1 MHFYYDWSF
10 MKRKV
15 LFFDRELIKNF
26 WGHLSVLLTIFSGVI
41 LFVDDTPLKEK
52 WFYPLGF
59 TVILVLYYTLLWH
72 NSNSLENIDF
82 KIENTKISIVTGDL
96 FDQDGLKV
104 IAFNEYFDTQV
115 DDKIISKNSLN
126 GIFIERFFPS
136 TVETLDD
143 YISNYEF
150 SEENIL
156 EKNTTR
162 ITGKKQKYQ
171 IGTVCLYDDFLL
183 TAFSKF
189 NDKNQAYLTMP
200 EYLSFLIKFWDE
212 INVVYAQRSVSVP
225 IFGSGI
231 TRIKEHKNI
240 TDEELLKIML
250 WTFKISET
258 RFKYPAQLRIVI
270 HKDKIDTIN
279 LFEIK
284 SM

>member
-1 MHFYYDWSF
+1 MNFV
-10 MKRKV
+10 K
-15 LFFDRELIKNF
+15 KN
-26 WGHLSVLLTIFSGVI
+26 V
-41 LFVDDTPLKEK
+41 
-52 WFYPLGF
+52 
-59 TVILVLYYTLLWH
+59 
-72 NSNSLENIDF
+72 
-82 KIENTKISIVTGDL
+82 
-96 FDQDGLKV
+96 
-104 IAFNEYFDTQV
+104 
-115 DDKIISKNSLN
+115 
-126 GIFIERFFPS
+126 
-136 TVETLDD
+136 
-143 YISNYEF
+143 
-150 SEENIL
+150 L

-162 ITGKKQKYQ
+162 IAGKKQKYQ
-171 IGTVCLYDDFLL
+171 IGTVCLYNDFLL

-250 WTFKISET
+250 WTFKVSET

-284 SM
+284 SMQNSI

>member
-1 MHFYYDWSF
+1 

-15 LFFDRELIKNF
+15 LFFDRNLIKNF
-26 WGHLSVLLTIFSGVI
+26 WGHLSALLTIFGGVV
-41 LFVDDTPLKEK
+41 LFIDDTPLKER
-52 WFYPLGF
+52 WIYPLCF
-59 TVILVLYYTLLWH
+59 AVILLGYYLCLWWRA
-72 NSNSLENIDF
+72 NNLKNVELNI
-82 KIENTKISIVTGDL
+82 ESTTISIVTGDL
-96 FDQDGLKV
+96 FAQDGLKA

-115 DDKIISKNSLN
+115 DDEIISKKSLN
-126 GIFIERFFPS
+126 GIFIEKFFQS
-136 TVETLDD
+136 NVDKLDTH
-143 YISNYEF
+143 ISNYKF
-150 SEENIL
+150 REENIL
-156 EKNTTR
+156 EENTTR
-162 ITGKKQKYQ
+162 IAGKKQKYQ
-171 IGTVCLYDDFLL
+171 IGTICLYDEFLL

-200 EYLSFLIKFWDE
+200 EYLGFLIKFWDE

-250 WTFKISET
+250 WTFKVSET

-284 SM
+284 SMQNGI